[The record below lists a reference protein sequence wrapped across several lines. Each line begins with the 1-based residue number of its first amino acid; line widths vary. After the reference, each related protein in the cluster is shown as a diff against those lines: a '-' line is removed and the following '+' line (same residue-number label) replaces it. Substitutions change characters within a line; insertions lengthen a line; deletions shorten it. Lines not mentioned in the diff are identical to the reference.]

1 MVTPTPP
8 PPRFDT
14 ASSLGFVGGPLASAI
29 LNAGTGR
36 IAAVVLGCAVV
47 CVALVPCNM
56 YLQARDPH
64 WKRCC
69 TPPPSP
75 SP

>member
-1 MVTPTPP
+1 M
-8 PPRFDT
+8 
-14 ASSLGFVGGPLASAI
+14 ASAI